1 MGLQQILMIV
11 LSVVIVGVAIAGGIT
26 LFNEKAKEANRR
38 AVVQDMYNIATLA
51 LAYRRTP
58 ATHGGGDVDD
68 FISNPKKFYQ
78 FTGYPH
84 DNTWI
89 YTENGQIYLIR
100 IGSNYYVIGYG
111 KELGINEQSKITA
124 LLILDS
130 TAEDSILQ
138 FYN

>member
-1 MGLQQILMIV
+1 MGTQQILLII
-11 LSVVIVGVAIAGGIT
+11 LSVVIVGVSIATGIT
-26 LFNEKAKEANRR
+26 MYKERAKEANRR
-38 AVVQDMYNIATLA
+38 AVVQDMFNVASLA

-58 ATHGGGDVDD
+58 ASHGGGKVDD
-68 FISNPKKFYQ
+68 FISNPRKFYQ

-89 YTENGQIYLIR
+89 YTDNGQIFLIR

-111 KELGINEQSKITA
+111 NELGINEENRISA
-124 LLILDS
+124 LLILDA

-138 FYN
+138 FSN